1 MLPADYPDKH
11 QVANIKDVARAAG
24 VGIATVSRAL
34 NGQEGVSANTR
45 KRIEEIAATLG
56 YQPNRHARFLKL
68 HSNRTIAVVIKGLE
82 NPLFVRILDQL
93 EKTIRSHEYQVNIV
107 SVPHWSDEMR
117 DAIQTVDEDSALGVI
132 FLGAHFQHRVDDL
145 EKLSVPFV
153 VSTVSMKD
161 NEHRERYA
169 SVSIDDFEE
178 AGHVVDYLYHLGHR
192 QIGIIGSDSLD
203 NSVGSLRL
211 AGYLDALHR
220 HGIEPHPL
228 WVRSF
233 DNSEDS
239 PYSFENG
246 YRMTR
251 SLLQECPDVTA
262 IFAIADVLAIGAMQ
276 AAREM
281 NLCIPRD
288 ISIVGFDGI
297 PLGSYV
303 YPALTTVQQ
312 PADEIAEIT
321 CNLLFSQLNGAQPRH
336 IIVSGQ
342 LVSKGTTAAPCAA
355 FCSEREQIARHN

>member
-1 MLPADYPDKH
+1 MLPAEYPDKH

-34 NGQEGVSANTR
+34 NGQEGVSAQTR
-45 KRIEEIAATLG
+45 KRIEETAATLG

-68 HSNRTIAVVIKGLE
+68 NSNRSIAVVIKGLE
-82 NPLFVRILDQL
+82 NPLFARILDQL
-93 EKTIRSHEYQVNIV
+93 ERAIRSHDYQVNIV
-107 SVPHWSDEMR
+107 SVPHWSDELR

-161 NEHRERYA
+161 SAHRERYA
-169 SVSIDDFEE
+169 SVAIDDYGE
-178 AGHVVDYLYHLGHR
+178 AGRVVDYLYQLGHR

-211 AGYLDALHR
+211 AGYFDALR
-220 HGIEPHPL
+220 KHGIEPHPQ

-251 SLLQECPDVTA
+251 DLLQECPDVTA

-276 AAREM
+276 AARDM

-303 YPALTTVQQ
+303 YPALTTVNQ

-321 CNLLFSQLNGAQPRH
+321 CDLLFSQLNGEQQPRH
-336 IIVSGQ
+336 IIVPGH
-342 LVSKGTTAAPCAA
+342 LLPKGTTAAPAQL
-355 FCSEREQIARHN
+355 SDIRENR